1 MVKLVPFVLGLL
13 IMLGVIMYALWVFS
27 RRGSFQ
33 YDEQHVWMRDVDEDK
48 PASKQTHEKT
58 GL

>member
-1 MVKLVPFVLGLL
+1 MVTLVPFVLGLL

-33 YDEQHVWMRDVDEDK
+33 YDEQNVWMRDVDEDK
-48 PASKQTHEKT
+48 PASKHPQDKT